1 MNRSRATVQTIMRY
15 RVSMVGTALLLGLQC
30 AIWLVAG
37 WLGWSLRDLMVGP
50 GSPQS
55 DVRARFAVAI
65 FAGATANALVLGLF
79 LVRQNGW
86 AWWIV
91 LAMQILDLAV
101 ATAAAILVNQWWW
114 LISGVAAAT
123 LLLLFVNRGATAK
136 PAQG

>member
-1 MNRSRATVQTIMRY
+1 
-15 RVSMVGTALLLGLQC
+15 MVGTALLLGLQC